1 MSSTMSFSRSERLR
15 LLLRISRPP
24 VPQRTY
30 LLLPKQRR
38 LLARLQEV
46 GGMDAERLG
55 EGDHLAYGGVLHRP
69 GPNPLDLVLGEVT
82 EAHAGHIGAGV
93 ASLVRSVLDSI
104 LCLT

>member
-24 VPQRTY
+24 VYQRTY

-55 EGDHLAYGGVLHRP
+55 EGDHLAYGGVLYRP

-82 EAHAGHIGAGV
+82 EAQAGQVGA
-93 ASLVRSVLDSI
+93 
-104 LCLT
+104 